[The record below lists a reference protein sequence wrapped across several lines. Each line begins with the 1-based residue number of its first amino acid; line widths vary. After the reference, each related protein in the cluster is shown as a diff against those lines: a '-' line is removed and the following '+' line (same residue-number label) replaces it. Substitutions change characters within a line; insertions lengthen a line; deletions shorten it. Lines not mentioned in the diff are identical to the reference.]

1 MILKSQ
7 QCRCDSKCIGL
18 SKQIFL
24 FMCIISFYACRHSN
38 EDSEI
43 ISLADVQQPHNKEY
57 NYRSVCVSMY
67 NNIDDDLEINIYID
81 SKNKPCLFS
90 KMDISYISPD
100 SIRVKLKE
108 NHIYSDK
115 ITKKNKLVI
124 FYKGVLLRAG
134 EFVNPETLGIEQ
146 KAEFEKRT
154 FYDSDDLILTPPSLT
169 DKIISQQIYETPF
182 FEHKV
187 LSECNGK
194 IKFYINKDG
203 EDSITIKFNSPYI
216 FKDIKTT
223 SIKIILK
230 GVKIHWE
237 KTENGVIFKPFN
249 PFNPY
254 STWRFFW
261 H

>member
-1 MILKSQ
+1 M
-7 QCRCDSKCIGL
+7 
-18 SKQIFL
+18 QIKIVIIRLIKKIVLFL
-24 FMCIISFYACRHSN
+24 CIISFYACRHSN

-43 ISLADVQQPHNKEY
+43 ISLADIQQPHNNEY

-90 KMDISYISPD
+90 KMDILYIAPD
-100 SIRVKLKE
+100 SIRIKLKK

-115 ITKKNKLVI
+115 ITKNNKFVI

-134 EFVNPETLGIEQ
+134 EFVDPQTLGIKQ
-146 KAEFEKRT
+146 KSEFEKRT
-154 FYDSDDLILTPPSLT
+154 FYDSDDLILKPPSLT
-169 DKIISQQIYETPF
+169 DKIISQQIYETSF

-203 EDSITIKFNSPYI
+203 ENTITIKCKSPYI
-216 FKDIKTT
+216 VKDIKTT
-223 SIKIILK
+223 SMKIILK
-230 GVKIHWE
+230 GVQIYWK
-237 KTENGVIFKPFN
+237 KTKNGVIFKPFN
-249 PFNPY
+249 PFNAY
-254 STWRFFW
+254 SSWRCFW
-261 H
+261 N